1 MKIKVVKG
9 DREVYKDV
17 LLIGTPNIEAINKY
31 IDKGTLVGM
40 FKNDKC
46 IGVCHY
52 SEMNDHEVEINNISL
67 IPSMQKQGLGTRL
80 LKYTFEKILNRG
92 YSGIVVG
99 SSNASIQN
107 IAFYQKNGF
116 DLQEVWLNYFIDN
129 NYDKIFENGI
139 QCKHM
144 LRFKFIK

>member
-9 DREVYKDV
+9 DREIYKDI
-17 LLIGTPNIEAINKY
+17 LLIGTPNVNVINKY
-31 IDKGTLVGM
+31 IHKGTLVGM

-52 SEMNDHEVEINNISL
+52 SEINDYEVEINNISL
-67 IPSMQKQGLGTRL
+67 IPKMQKQGLGTRL
-80 LKYTFEKILNRG
+80 LKYTFEKIFDRG
-92 YSGIVVG
+92 YSGVVVG
-99 SSNASIQN
+99 TSNASIYN

-116 DLQEVWLNYFIDN
+116 DLQEVWLNHFIDN
-129 NYDKIFENGI
+129 YDEKIFENDI

-144 LRFKFIK
+144 LRFKYIK